1 MWEKGDSMRTSRFIV
16 CITWQI
22 VVLTTNVG
30 NTDMGS
36 ELIIMGFKKNIFE
49 RIISLLLIMCLKGL
63 LVMHMEIII

>member
-1 MWEKGDSMRTSRFIV
+1 MRTSRFIV

-36 ELIIMGFKKNIFE
+36 ELIIMGLKKNIFE